1 MEELEQIDK
10 EHIIYLD
17 EELPELEY
25 YEILTFDELI
35 LINPDFIT
43 LTSKEIYSELYEIFK
58 NANKSNNFLD
68 LFYNI
73 TDKEII
79 NTTNY
84 VLITQ
89 AVKKTYYENEEEGET
104 GLLDF
109 VNSFKRI
116 NRINDIKLAQDEKDK
131 LFFAIEYSEDSSYV
145 RFKPNY
151 KTKIRINNNTED
163 YILNSYN
170 NTNIPING
178 IYYERPKFTQND
190 KLSDKILCHLN
201 KKK

>member
-89 AVKKTYYENEEEGET
+89 AVKKTY
-104 GLLDF
+104 
-109 VNSFKRI
+109 
-116 NRINDIKLAQDEKDK
+116 
-131 LFFAIEYSEDSSYV
+131 FAV
-145 RFKPNY
+145 
-151 KTKIRINNNTED
+151 
-163 YILNSYN
+163 L
-170 NTNIPING
+170 
-178 IYYERPKFTQND
+178 
-190 KLSDKILCHLN
+190 
-201 KKK
+201 